1 MVDRATDMAEKSCR
15 KLAPEGNAGIR
26 SEAERTEI
34 RPRPGRL
41 IALLVGVLGLA
52 ACGSDPSV
60 PTASNTT
67 AVPGGSLADVGVNRA
82 LKANFIGHE
91 RSRAQPAVRNIEFL
105 VRGNANPENMRIHVD
120 GDWYTLRYV
129 PSEFGYI
136 GGNGSR
142 MIEVYPQH
150 TTSENQLA
158 QVYVAYY
165 ANDLRFLY
173 AGYGLYGIPTSG
185 LEIRALG
192 GTATYTGRV
201 GVAVWDDQLNFSDG
215 KGIAVLRANFG
226 TDMIEGELDLSES
239 GFSDPGH
246 EMTTTRIIMVP
257 SPISGAQFIPDLEIS
272 ATDFGF
278 DAPPSV
284 SSTGRFYGVEGSSVG
299 GQFSGQATRDG
310 GATAIELQGAFS
322 ADQ

>member
-1 MVDRATDMAEKSCR
+1 MVDRASDMAEKSCR

-246 EMTTTRIIMVP
+246 EMTTTRIIMAP
-257 SPISGAQFIPDLEIS
+257 SPISGAQFIPDLGIS

-310 GATAIELQGAFS
+310 GATAIEFQGAFS